1 MCVEQKKNRKETE
14 NMRLDI
20 NRIAALE
27 KEIAELKA
35 KEKEIY
41 SSDREMEFGEFYK
54 AHRNELHEIKE
65 QIDTRERE
73 ISIIH
78 RTNVNVGDGIS
89 MSPWTDWKAFTVIA
103 RKDTPK
109 GFTLTVQRDK
119 AIRTDSNGMSDDQ
132 AYRFERDPEGY
143 TRTIR
148 WNPRSNCFSADG
160 YKVCLGRHE
169 YYDPSF

>member
-1 MCVEQKKNRKETE
+1 
-14 NMRLDI
+14 MRLNI
-20 NRIAALE
+20 NKIAALE
-27 KEIAELKA
+27 KEIEELDA
-35 KEKEIY
+35 KLEEIY
-41 SSDREMEFGEFYK
+41 KSDRDKEFGDFYR
-54 AHRNELHEIKE
+54 AHRNELKEIE
-65 QIDTRERE
+65 DQIEAKERE
-73 ISIIH
+73 IEIIR

-119 AIRTDSNGMSDDQ
+119 AILTDGNCMGDSQ

-169 YYDPSF
+169 YYDPHF